1 MHTHIYI
8 YIYIYM
14 NDYRCTM
21 IDRLSKMFCWLVV
34 LVVKFLF
41 LVMQCTATIGA
52 ITTSP
57 DQ

>member
-8 YIYIYM
+8 YV

-21 IDRLSKMFCWLVV
+21 IDRISKMCCWLVV
-34 LVVKFLF
+34 LFVKFLF